1 MGRFGSA
8 GGAAVEPDLAYLGP
22 SRAAPQVDKPLRV
35 GIAPTPD
42 FTLMSLS
49 CFVEFLRLS
58 ADERDYSRQVY
69 CAWDLLSH
77 DDRPI
82 VSSCGFPM
90 VPTGRFGDPREYDYV
105 VVHGGILHG
114 TTPVPEALLAFVDTA
129 VAAGVPVVGLCTGQF
144 VLARLGL
151 LDGLRC
157 AVHFS
162 MAAALHQMHPRVIP
176 VTDQPVVRDG
186 GFITCPGGL
195 ASINLAMQLVTEHC
209 GSVRSDKTLHYL
221 MADRGFDEMQALK
234 QGGEIGLRCPDQR
247 VVNAVGLMRQRLY
260 ETGTVADIAR
270 AVGVTE
276 RELTRL
282 FNQHLRTPPALYW
295 RRIRLKAAH
304 WLVLN
309 SNRSI
314 TRIAGECGFTDSSHL
329 IRWFKRTYQVTP
341 SRLRSVQKQLGVH

>member
-1 MGRFGSA
+1 MQ
-8 GGAAVEPDLAYLGP
+8 PDLVHLGP
-22 SRAAPQVDKPLRV
+22 SRPAPQIDTPLKV

-58 ADERDYSRQVY
+58 ADERDYGRQVF

-77 DDRPI
+77 NDEPI
-82 VSSCGFPM
+82 SASCGFPLT
-90 VPTGRFGDPREYDYV
+90 PTRHFGDPRDYDYV
-105 VVHGGILHG
+105 VVHGGLLHSDK
-114 TTPVPEALLAFVDTA
+114 PVPSALIEFIQAA
-129 VAAGVPVVGLCTGQF
+129 VSAGVPIVGLCTGQF
-144 VLARLGL
+144 VLAHLGL

-162 MAAALHQMHPRVIP
+162 LASALQELHPMVIP

-209 GSVRSDKTLHYL
+209 GRVRSDKTLHYL
-221 MADRGFDEMQALK
+221 MADRGFDEMQALRDDL
-234 QGGEIGLRCPDQR
+234 EMGLNLPDQR
-247 VVNAVGLMRQRLY
+247 LTNAVGLMRQRVY
-260 ETGTVADIAR
+260 ETGTVAEIAR
-270 AVGVTE
+270 AVGVSE

-282 FNQHLRTPPALYW
+282 FNQHLRVSPALYW

-314 TRIAGECGFTDSSHL
+314 TQIAYECGFTDSSHL
-329 IRWFKRTYQVTP
+329 TRWFKRTYHVAP
-341 SRLRSVQKQLGVH
+341 SRLRGMSTRLGTH

>member
-1 MGRFGSA
+1 MASMEALVDHPGLTK
-8 GGAAVEPDLAYLGP
+8 PTL
-22 SRAAPQVDKPLRV
+22 QVDTPLRI

-42 FTLMSLS
+42 FTLLSLS

-58 ADERDYSRQVY
+58 ADERDYSRQLY

-77 DDRPI
+77 DEQPI
-82 VSSCGFPM
+82 LSSCGFP
-90 VPTGRFGDPREYDYV
+90 VTPTRLFGDPRDYDYV
-105 VVHGGILHG
+105 VVHGGIQHG
-114 TTPVPEALLAFVDTA
+114 TTPVPQALLDFVEA
-129 VAAGVPVVGLCTGQF
+129 AIAAGVPVIGLCTGQF

-162 MAAALHQMHPRVIP
+162 MVEALQQARPQVIP

-209 GSVRSDKTLHYL
+209 GSVRSNKTLHYL
-221 MADRGFDEMQALK
+221 MADRGFDEMQVLK
-234 QGGEIGLRCPDQR
+234 EDRDIGLKCPDER

-260 ETGTVADIAR
+260 ETGNVAGIAK

-282 FNQHLRTPPALYW
+282 FKQHLRTPPAQYW
-295 RRIRLKAAH
+295 RQIRIKAAH
-304 WLVLN
+304 WMLLN
-309 SNRSI
+309 SSRSV
-314 TRIAGECGFTDSSHL
+314 TQIAHECGFTDSSHL
-329 IRWFKRTYQVTP
+329 IHWFKRAYQMTP
-341 SRLRSVQKQLGVH
+341 SQMRGVRNQIGVH

>member
-1 MGRFGSA
+1 MQ
-8 GGAAVEPDLAYLGP
+8 PDLAYLGP
-22 SRAAPQVDKPLRV
+22 SRPAPQIDTPLRV

-77 DDRPI
+77 DNQPI
-82 VSSCGFPM
+82 RSSCGFPM
-90 VPTGRFGDPREYDYV
+90 VPTRRFGDPRDYDYI

-114 TTPVPEALLAFVDTA
+114 TTPVPEALVTFVEAA
-129 VAAGVPVVGLCTGQF
+129 VAAGVPVIGLCTGQF

-151 LDGLRC
+151 LEGRLC

-162 MAAALHQMHPRVIP
+162 LAAALQQLHPQVIP
-176 VTDQPVVRDG
+176 VTDRPVVRDG

-234 QGGEIGLRCPDQR
+234 QNREIGLKCPDQR
-247 VVNAVGLMRQRLY
+247 VVNAVGLMHQRLY
-260 ETGTVADIAR
+260 ETGTVADIAK
-270 AVGVTE
+270 AVSVSE

-295 RRIRLKAAH
+295 RQIRLKAAH

-309 SNRSI
+309 SDRSI
-314 TRIAGECGFTDSSHL
+314 TQIAYECGFTDSSHL
-329 IRWFKRTYQVTP
+329 IHWFKRAYQMTP
-341 SRLRSVQKQLGVH
+341 SRLRTVRKQLGVH

>member
-1 MGRFGSA
+1 LA
-8 GGAAVEPDLAYLGP
+8 KIAVELE
-22 SRAAPQVDKPLRV
+22 RA
-35 GIAPTPD
+35 
-42 FTLMSLS
+42 
-49 CFVEFLRLS
+49 
-58 ADERDYSRQVY
+58 
-69 CAWDLLSH
+69 
-77 DDRPI
+77 
-82 VSSCGFPM
+82 
-90 VPTGRFGDPREYDYV
+90 
-105 VVHGGILHG
+105 
-114 TTPVPEALLAFVDTA
+114 
-129 VAAGVPVVGLCTGQF
+129 
-144 VLARLGL
+144 LAR
-151 LDGLRC
+151 R
-157 AVHFS
+157 AVN
-162 MAAALHQMHPRVIP
+162 
-176 VTDQPVVRDG
+176 G
-186 GFITCPGGL
+186 CPGGL